1 MLKLPGAVRVYFCME
16 ATDMRKSFDGLAGMV
31 SNIVKQNPVSGHLF
45 LFRNRR
51 GNCVKLLYWD
61 GDGFAIWYK
70 RLEKGTFSVPNIESD
85 GSIDPRDLSMML
97 EGVDFTKVRKRR
109 RYKLGQNNF

>member
-1 MLKLPGAVRVYFCME
+1 
-16 ATDMRKSFDGLAGMV
+16 MV
-31 SNIVKQNPVSGHLF
+31 TNIIKQSPTSGHLF

-70 RLEKGTFSVPNIESD
+70 RLEKGTFSIPKIGND
-85 GSIDPRDLSMML
+85 GSIDQRDLSMML
-97 EGVDFTKVRKRR
+97 DGIDFTKVRKRP
-109 RYKLGQNNF
+109 RYKLGQNYF